1 MLKLFYIAIGGA
13 VGSLLR
19 YGISGLTHKYMDG
32 ILPWGT
38 LIVNLIGCFMIGFL
52 WQSFEMFIISPYTRL
67 LIFVGTLGAFTTFST
82 YGLETFNLIRESEI
96 KFAILNILAS
106 NLLGLLMVYC
116 GFITSRYLIGT
127 LR

>member
-1 MLKLFYIAIGGA
+1 MSKLLYIAIGGA

-38 LIVNLIGCFMIGFL
+38 LMVNLIGCFIIGFL
-52 WQSFEMFIISPYTRL
+52 WHSFEMFIISPYTRL
-67 LIFVGTLGAFTTFST
+67 LIFVGVLGAFTTFST
-82 YGLETFNLIRESEI
+82 YGVETINLIRESEV

-106 NLLGLLMVYC
+106 NLLGLLMVYG
-116 GFITSRYLIGT
+116 GFITSRYLIET
-127 LR
+127 FR

>member
-1 MLKLFYIAIGGA
+1 MSKLFFIAIGGT

-19 YGISGLTHKYMDG
+19 YGISGLTHKYLDG

-38 LIVNLIGCFMIGFL
+38 LMVNLIGCFMIGLL
-52 WQSFEMFIISPYTRL
+52 WQFFEMFIISPNTRL
-67 LIFVGTLGAFTTFST
+67 LIFVGTLGALTTFST
-82 YGLETFNLIRESEI
+82 YGLETLNLIRESEI

-116 GFITSRYLIGT
+116 GFITSRCLIGI
-127 LR
+127 LK